1 MGPEQVDI
9 EARDADPGET
19 RIRTSDPV
27 HAPAG
32 ARTDPAAPSA
42 PTAEP
47 GADDGPDAATWPRVA
62 DNFRE
67 GLVICDATQVVR
79 YVSQVAARLLPDLT
93 AGRLITVGPL
103 RDASGGDDAPAV
115 EFSHADRRLRARRV
129 PLTAHRFAWYV
140 EDVTDSVERA
150 DALLAERSRSR
161 FLASASQ
168 KLGNPLHEDRAARA
182 AVRLAVP
189 TLGDVAV
196 LVLPPRKGR
205 VRWWRAVEADDET
218 TVDGG
223 TLPEDGLPDAVAQA
237 LTGVEP
243 HAADWLEDQLTEA
256 GWLPG
261 LAAPD
266 VTARAVTLP
275 GSGAP
280 TGALVVARPVDEA
293 FGDPDL
299 QTLRG
304 FAARAGAALNAAVL
318 YRDQAEIAETLQAS
332 LLPAQPEPV
341 PGLQWGTAYRPAQA
355 TLRIG
360 GDFYGAHPLPDG
372 GSLFFLG
379 DVSGKGVEA
388 AVFTGQLRQGIQ
400 ALRRVESDPARL
412 LHLLNDSVLE
422 STRAHGQGRFA
433 TIVLGVAH
441 PARDGGLTLT
451 LAGGGH
457 LPPLL
462 LRADGEIEAV
472 TLKGMLVGVVPDP
485 RIGQATVHLAAGE
498 TCLLYSD
505 GVTEARGGRYGD
517 EQYGASRLVEA
528 VSGCQGM
535 PAPAL
540 AERVE
545 QVTCDWLAGRD
556 HDDIAVLAVRANP
569 VGGRRPSAARH
580 LHAVPDQRPGPDPVP
595 AARPAAGGRTEPASA
610 DTRGGGAGP
619 ARATAPAPED
629 RHQ

>member
-1 MGPEQVDI
+1 MNPTEV
-9 EARDADPGET
+9 RDGDPGEGQV
-19 RIRTSDPV
+19 RTTGPVVTPEPIHTPAYVTDAVARATTAVDLVAPDP
-27 HAPAG
+27 
-32 ARTDPAAPSA
+32 
-42 PTAEP
+42 
-47 GADDGPDAATWPRVA
+47 TWSEAV

-67 GLVICDATQVVR
+67 GLIVCDNADVVR
-79 YVSQVAARLLPDLT
+79 YVSQVAARLLPSVTT
-93 AGRLITVGPL
+93 AVVITVDEL
-103 RDASGGDDAPAV
+103 RAAPADGPVV
-115 EFSHADRRLRARRV
+115 EFSASDRRLRARRV
-129 PLTAHRFAWYV
+129 VLTASRYAWYV
-140 EDVTDSVERA
+140 EDVTDAVERA
-150 DALLAERSRSR
+150 DALLAERSRAH

-168 KLGNPLHEDRAARA
+168 QLGNPLHDDRAARS

-189 TLGDVAV
+189 MLGDIAV

-205 VRWWRAVEADDET
+205 VRWWRAIAGVDAT

-223 TLPEDGLPDAVAQA
+223 LLAESALPGAVGEA

-243 HAADWLEDQLTEA
+243 HIAGWLEEQLTEA

-261 LAAPD
+261 LVVPE
-266 VTARAVTLP
+266 VTARVVGLP

-280 TGALVVARPVDEA
+280 TGALVVARPAEVGFAE
-293 FGDPDL
+293 PEL
-299 QTLRG
+299 QMLRA

-332 LLPAQPEPV
+332 LLPALPESA
-341 PGLQWGTAYRPAQA
+341 PGMQWGTAYRPAQA

-360 GDFYGAHPLPDG
+360 GDFYGAHQLPDG

-400 ALRRVESDPARL
+400 ALRRVEPDPKRL

-422 STRAHGQGRFA
+422 ATRAHGQGRFA
-433 TIVLGVAH
+433 TMVLGVAH

-462 LRADGEIEAV
+462 LRAGGDVEAV
-472 TLKGMLVGVVPDP
+472 TLKGMLIGVVADP
-485 RIGQATVHLAAGE
+485 RIGQTTVHLAPGE

-505 GVTEARGGRYGD
+505 GVTEARGGYTGN
-517 EQYGASRLVEA
+517 EHYGANRLVEA
-528 VSGCQGM
+528 VTDCSGM

-545 QVTCDWLAGRD
+545 QLTCDWLDGRD
-556 HDDIAVLAVRANP
+556 HDDIAVLAVRAHP
-569 VGGRRPSAARH
+569 PGGQRVAAGRH
-580 LHAVPDQRPGPDPVP
+580 LHAVPDQRRAGLDHP
-595 AARPAAGGRTEPASA
+595 AAVVRQATDGSSTRDRP
-610 DTRGGGAGP
+610 
-619 ARATAPAPED
+619 
-629 RHQ
+629 